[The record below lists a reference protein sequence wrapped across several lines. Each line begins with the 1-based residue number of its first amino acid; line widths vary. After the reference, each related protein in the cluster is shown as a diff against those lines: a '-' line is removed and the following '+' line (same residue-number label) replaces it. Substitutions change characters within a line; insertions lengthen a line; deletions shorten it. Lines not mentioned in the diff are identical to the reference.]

1 MKHIKQF
8 QNKSDYTSY
17 VRSSNFVN
25 PNLSRCIVENH
36 PQYDYDSY
44 YVRYFTIKARESGTL
59 YLWYAQDY
67 EYSGYLEYSIDNG
80 QNWTRVTN
88 VDGEYVEV
96 HTSLA
101 SGACALIRGENLT
114 LAYEPWGISKGG
126 GFSFGDYIDN
136 TWTNKHYDVYG
147 NIMSLLYGSNFENA
161 VSFSNSAPC
170 SRIFFGLF
178 SEQQVV
184 NAKNLILPAT
194 TLTTGCYSSMF
205 YGCSSLTKAP
215 KLPATTLTESCYQE
229 MFYGCTSL
237 TTAPNLLATTLA
249 DDCYNNM
256 FASCTSLIT
265 TPALPATKLKSGC
278 YSGMFSGCT
287 GLTSAP
293 VLPAITL
300 TLDCYKQMFMD
311 CTGLTSTPALP
322 ATTLAS
328 GCYNYMFYGCSTLT
342 TAPTLNATTL
352 TPNCYNGMFYN
363 CTGLTSAPT
372 LPATTLATG
381 CYQNMFYG
389 CSTLTTAPAL
399 NATTLAGS
407 CYSGM
412 FYNCTG
418 LTTAPALPATTL
430 ASGCYSSM
438 FRGCTGLTTAP
449 ELPATKTVN
458 MCYQNMFRN
467 CTNLNYI
474 KCLISQGTLSTND
487 VGNWVNGVS
496 ATGTFVKAENMYV
509 WFSGV
514 SGIPSGWTVET
525 V

>member
-126 GFSFGDYIDN
+126 GFSFGDYVDN
-136 TWTNKHYDVYG
+136 TWTNKHYDAYG

-194 TLTTGCYSSMF
+194 ILTTGCYSSMF
-205 YGCSSLTKAP
+205 YGCTSLTKAP

-229 MFYGCTSL
+229 MFSCCTSL
-237 TTAPNLLATTLA
+237 T
-249 DDCYNNM
+249 
-256 FASCTSLIT
+256 
-265 TPALPATKLKSGC
+265 
-278 YSGMFSGCT
+278 
-287 GLTSAP
+287 SA
-293 VLPAITL
+293 
-300 TLDCYKQMFMD
+300 
-311 CTGLTSTPALP
+311 PALP

-328 GCYNYMFYGCSTLT
+328 GCYSLMFESCTRLT
-342 TAPTLNATTL
+342 TAPELPATTL
-352 TPNCYNGMFYN
+352 ANQCYYHMFEGCTGLTTAPELPATTLADHCYSGMFDGCTGLTTAPELPATTLAKECYYGMFYN

-372 LPATTLATG
+372 LPATTLASG

-430 ASGCYSSM
+430 ASGCYSGM
-438 FRGCTGLTTAP
+438 FHGCTGLTTAP
-449 ELPATKTVN
+449 ELPATKTAY

-525 V
+525 A